1 MKTKNLTPFLFG
13 AKLTARR
20 PPELEMTTVVRG
32 TFRLAPDEPVTPLD
46 ETPLLSQGSMSAE
59 TYRADDF
66 DRSGECLYGG
76 DFADFKLNAEIMLR
90 GTCYAPGGNPV
101 PSCAVKL
108 GVGAWSKILR
118 VSGRRV
124 WSDGFAGAAM
134 SQPIPFTTMPIDY
147 AGAFGGPGYAANPV
161 GKGFGTSEV
170 PSVELARE
178 LVRSRSD
185 RPAPAGF
192 GPLNPAWPPRNGKL
206 GKEYGRAYREK
217 RAPFYAEDFDWT
229 FFQSAPADQQ
239 LAGYLRGDEEIVL
252 QNLHPTTPVLS
263 ARLPG
268 IRIRV
273 FVNDVNGLFREVR
286 MNLDTLF
293 VDPDAQTLYLTWRG
307 LDRVTEDDLTDVKT
321 TLIASEK
328 LGDAPLAVGHYH
340 AMLTAFEADPLEIR
354 SRASAESLEAF
365 AKLKT
370 RGSTLDAASE
380 PAPDAVTG
388 RLRGRLDVLDLETR
402 GRLEREVAGGFAAI
416 RSASGAGSDVMGT
429 FDKSVAALPVDAPP
443 TAMPRKPGVVPPLPI
458 GGKLREAREAVVEA
472 RKKAAAQGGDVSELE
487 RLEALFSDPR
497 LAALD
502 PASREGA
509 EPPIEPGPGR
519 DLSGRDFTGID
530 LRGRDLRGASF
541 DGAILTRAD
550 LRGACLAGANL
561 KHAVLLEA
569 ELEGADLSGAD
580 LTLAN
585 LTEARA
591 PGVDLSRATLTRVYA
606 RKANLAGAN
615 LAGAT
620 GELAFF
626 TGVDLTGANA
636 RGARFFKTLFRDAD
650 LARADFT
657 DARLTRCYFLG
668 SRAASLCL
676 ASAELNHTSFAGSD
690 LSRARIDGA
699 RGPGTIW
706 LETILEGAD
715 LGFTVLPAA
724 HFTGARADGA
734 RFFGANLK
742 GARFYRASLVNADFT
757 RSNLFSAD
765 LSRAMVT
772 GARFTDASLYDAK
785 FLKTAGA
792 GCDFSGANLKRSTL
806 EGA

>member
-1 MKTKNLTPFLFG
+1 
-13 AKLTARR
+13 
-20 PPELEMTTVVRG
+20 MTTIVRG
-32 TFRLAPDEPVTPLD
+32 SFRLAPDEPVTALD
-46 ETPLLSQGSMSAE
+46 EIPLLSQGSMSAE
-59 TYRADDF
+59 TYRDDDL
-66 DRSGECLYGG
+66 DRSGECLYCG
-76 DFADFKLNAEIMLR
+76 DFADFKLNAEVMLR
-90 GTCYAPGGNPV
+90 GTCHAPGGNPV

-108 GVGAWSKILR
+108 GVGDWSKILR

-124 WSDGFAGAAM
+124 WSDGFSGAAM

-161 GKGFGTSEV
+161 GRGFGTSEA
-170 PSVELARE
+170 PSVEHARE
-178 LVRSRSD
+178 LVRSRAD
-185 RPAPAGF
+185 RPTPAGF
-192 GPLNPAWPPRNGKL
+192 GPINPAWPPRNGKL
-206 GKEYGRAYREK
+206 GKEYGRAYRDK

-229 FFQSAPADQQ
+229 YFQAAPADQQ
-239 LAGYLRGDEEIVL
+239 LVGYLRGDEEIVL
-252 QNLHPTTPVLS
+252 QNLHPTAAVLA

-268 IRIRV
+268 TRIRV

-321 TLIASEK
+321 VLIASEK
-328 LGDAPLAVGHYH
+328 LGEAALPPAHYRSL
-340 AMLTAFEADPLEIR
+340 LTAFEADPIEIR
-354 SRASAESLEAF
+354 SRVSPASRETFE
-365 AKLKT
+365 KLKA
-370 RGSTLDAASE
+370 RSSASEAEAHAASE

-388 RLRGRLDVLDLETR
+388 RLRGSLDLLDLETR
-402 GRLEREVAGGFAAI
+402 GRLEREVSGGFAAI
-416 RSASGAGSDVMGT
+416 RGASGPDADVIGA
-429 FDKSVAALPVDAPP
+429 FEKSVAALSAESPK
-443 TAMPRKPGVVPPLPI
+443 TAMPRKPGVVPALPL
-458 GGKLREAREAVVEA
+458 GGKLREAREAIVEA
-472 RKKAAAQGGDVSELE
+472 RKKAAAQGADVSELE

-519 DLSGRDFTGID
+519 DLTGRDFTGAD
-530 LRGRDLRGASF
+530 LRGRDLRGAIF

-550 LRGACLAGANL
+550 LRGACLVGANL

-580 LTLAN
+580 LTEAN
-585 LTEARA
+585 LTEVRA
-591 PGVDLSRATLTRVYA
+591 PRVDLSRATLSRVYA
-606 RKANLAGAN
+606 RNGSLAGAC

-620 GELAFF
+620 GDLAFF

-636 RGARFFKTLFRDAD
+636 RGVRFFKTLFRDCD
-650 LARADFT
+650 LAGADFA

-668 SRAASLCL
+668 SRAASLRL
-676 ASAELNHTSFAGSD
+676 ASAELHHTSFAGSD

-699 RGPGTIW
+699 RGTGTIW
-706 LETILEGAD
+706 LGTILDGAD

-724 HFTGARADGA
+724 HFTGARGEGT

-742 GARFYRASLVNADFT
+742 GARFYRASLTNADFT
-757 RSNLFSAD
+757 RSNLFGAD
-765 LSRAMVT
+765 LSRAIVT

-785 FLKTAGA
+785 FLKTAGS